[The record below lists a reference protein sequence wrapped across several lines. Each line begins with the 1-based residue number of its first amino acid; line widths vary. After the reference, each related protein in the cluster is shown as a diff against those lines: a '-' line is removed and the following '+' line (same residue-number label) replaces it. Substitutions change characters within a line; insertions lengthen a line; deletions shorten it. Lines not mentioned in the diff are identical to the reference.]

1 MARTKR
7 NAMNIAETRQRVQT
21 TQLMNRL
28 TDHALGE
35 LEMSSTQIKAAEIL
49 LRKAIPDLAAV
60 THSGDAENPLNIIGK
75 LTWAKPE

>member
-21 TQLMNRL
+21 TQLLKRL
-28 TDHALGE
+28 TNHALGE
-35 LEMSSTQIKAAEIL
+35 LEMSATQVRAAEVL
-49 LRKAIPDLAAV
+49 LKKSLPDLASV